1 MKRTSSKR
9 IKKSVSAIL
18 AAAMSL
24 SLFTAIPVSADIGRT
39 TYNYDGYSVDYNVT
53 NEWDGAQTVELTVSN
68 TGTDS
73 ILNWALKYDAEGEI
87 SNLWNADLYEQNGDE
102 YVIKNVG
109 WNFEIAPNQSVTYG
123 YTLSGNDLSLP
134 ENFEIY
140 SKRVDKTE
148 GYDVQ
153 YNITKS
159 WDTGVEGNIVI
170 TNTSSAPIEAWTLSF
185 DSNFTIDNLWNGRVL
200 ENNGTSYTIAAE
212 MWTNPI
218 QPNGSMTIGFVGS
231 KAADVEALLSN
242 FKLTEVVIGEGM
254 PVIPIDPPVEE
265 IEITANA
272 VYDEENNNITVSW
285 NTNNPN
291 GTFDVLMSE
300 DGENFVSVGT
310 VEGVSEFVYTPESDF
325 ETLYFKV
332 VQTVGEQTTESNL
345 LVVTKTGEEIDW
357 NDETDT
363 DNDGLTDVYEEYYYK
378 TDPENPDTDGDGLPD
393 GYEVYA
399 SGTDPLKIDSDDNGI
414 SDADEDC
421 DKDGLSNIE
430 EYQFET
436 DPLNKDTDNDG
447 LSDYD
452 EVNTYNTDP
461 LKYDTDGDFVSDGDE
476 IILGLNPNNHST
488 NGYPDNEYTTVQLLD
503 RDSTALSYINNIGNN
518 PYTVSV
524 DITSA
529 GVADNNLFVEESG
542 YSYQILQNK
551 AVLGVVPEF
560 TYSNGLSIDDV
571 TIKYSI
577 DNSAVANVN
586 GKYVSVSDEFVGI
599 KRFNIFKFFEDT
611 NMLLP
616 VETFHDVE
624 NNVVYT
630 KTDKLGTYCLID
642 MEIWLD
648 TLGIKLEDDN
658 IEPQRMYSLSRE
670 YAEENI
676 PLNNEENNGDE
687 AFTTLGVLNA
697 NETIESENVQRR
709 KATYALN
716 DDSTQYNGRLKPVDV
731 VFYIDTAKAT
741 TAADLQSIKNGI
753 IFTSNKLFEVCQS
766 ARICIAYYGDPQVS
780 SSFNC
785 YIYCRTDDGELWAK
799 NSDDVDTMLNSL
811 KTSPGQQGGVID
823 VVTSELAKGKPG
835 FRNNAT
841 KFAFITTGNYFT
853 FANYTLNMNGID
865 LYHSSKAIP
874 MIRNQK
880 IDLNIVSP
888 TSLLYNNNVFLY
900 MINNY
905 TYTNRCIFSISPET
919 GHLIFQHIYDNTP
932 KDEIQII
939 SSAGLTTLPSDFG
952 IITKTSEQDYDE
964 DRLPDIEEI
973 YFDVKGKDGQNLVR
987 INDDGSI
994 ELPNFNKCVQA
1005 GDTYVQNG
1013 LQRFYQEAG
1022 LNTLNNLDEIYV
1034 LPIHSNPAD
1043 ADSDN
1048 DGIPDDIDLNK
1059 LLKGALKDL
1068 KDHDVNANRTFSVL
1082 KEYNNYYEITKD
1094 TNSYLNIYTLPFEED
1109 GYIIDD
1115 LYGVDKI
1122 NISSIVWYND
1132 GYWFKILGN
1141 NGRIGYVKASDIT
1154 GANVIIEPFVKAF
1167 NEPTKAFP
1175 TGNRRTGCTF
1185 KCNCATHNGRHNG
1198 QDLLPYTS
1206 GKKGDSIVAAI
1217 SGKIEY
1223 VNETDSDA
1231 SGIYVRVVSLD
1242 GKIVTKYM
1250 HLSEIVAINGHVVM
1264 AGTEIAKMGNTGSVY
1279 GATGPDYG
1287 THLHFE
1293 VWVDEVCKS
1302 PLDFLEN

>member
-1 MKRTSSKR
+1 MKNTFCRR
-9 IKKSVSAIL
+9 LKKSVSAIL

-68 TGTDS
+68 TGTES

-109 WNFEIAPNQSVTYG
+109 WNFEIAPSQSVTYG
-123 YTLSGNDLSLP
+123 YTLSGNDLALP
-134 ENFEIY
+134 DSFEIY

-159 WDTGVEGNIVI
+159 WDVGVEGNIVI
-170 TNTSSAPIEAWTLSF
+170 TNISAAPIEAWTLSF

-200 ENNGTSYTIAAE
+200 ENNGTSYTVAAE

-242 FKLTEVVIGEGM
+242 FRLTEVVIGEGGIIT
-254 PVIPIDPPVEE
+254 PDPKL
-265 IEITANA
+265 EITANA
-272 VYDEENNNITVSW
+272 VYDEENGNISVSW
-285 NTNNPN
+285 TSNKQD

-310 VEGVSEFVYTPESDF
+310 VESVSEFVYTPENDF

-332 VQTVGEQTTESNL
+332 VQTVGEQTMESNL
-345 LVVTKTGEEIDW
+345 LIVTKTGEEINW

-363 DNDGLTDVYEEYYYK
+363 DNDGITDVYEKYYYK

-393 GYEVYA
+393 GYEVYVL
-399 SGTDPLKIDSDDNGI
+399 GTDPLKVDSDDNGI
-414 SDADEDC
+414 SDADEDF
-421 DKDGLSNIE
+421 DEDGLLNIE

-452 EVNTYNTDP
+452 EVSTYNTDP

-476 IILGLNPNNHST
+476 IILGLNPNNPST
-488 NGYPDNEYTTVQLLD
+488 NGYPDNEYTTLQLLD

-518 PYTVSV
+518 SYTVSV
-524 DITSA
+524 EITAA
-529 GVADNNLFVEESG
+529 GVADNNLFVGESG
-542 YSYQILQNK
+542 YSYQILQNE
-551 AVLGVVPEF
+551 AVLGIVPEF

-577 DNSAVANVN
+577 DDSAIANVN

-648 TLGIKLEDDN
+648 TLGIKPEDSN
-658 IEPQRMYSLSRE
+658 IEPQRMHSLLRE
-670 YAEENI
+670 YTEENI
-676 PLNNEENNGDE
+676 PLNNKENNSDE
-687 AFTTLGVLNA
+687 AFTTLGV
-697 NETIESENVQRR
+697 ETIESENVQSR
-709 KATYALN
+709 KVTYARSADN
-716 DDSTQYNGRLKPVDV
+716 TQYNESLKPVDV
-731 VFYIDTAKAT
+731 VFYIDTASAT
-741 TAADLQSIKNGI
+741 TAADLQNIKNSI
-753 IFTSNKLFEVCQS
+753 IFASNKLFEVCQS

-799 NSDDVDTMLNSL
+799 NSDDVETMINNL
-811 KTSPGQQGGVID
+811 KASPGQQGGVID

-835 FRNNAT
+835 FRDNAT

-888 TSLLYNNNVFLY
+888 TSLLYNNSVFLY

-905 TYTNRCIFSISPET
+905 TYTNSCIFSVSPET
-919 GHLIFQHIYDNTP
+919 GYLVFQHIYDNTP
-932 KDEIQII
+932 KDEVQII

-952 IITKTSEQDYDE
+952 IISKTSEQDYDE
-964 DRLPDIEEI
+964 DGLPDVEEI
-973 YFDVKGKDGQNLVR
+973 YFDVKGKDGQNLVI
-987 INDDGSI
+987 INDDGI
-994 ELPNFNKCVQA
+994 VELPNFNECVQA
-1005 GDTYVQNG
+1005 GDTYVKSG

-1022 LNTLNNLDEIYV
+1022 PNTLSNLDKIYV
-1034 LPIHSNPAD
+1034 LPIKSDPTKK
-1043 ADSDN
+1043 DSDDDGMLDN
-1048 DGIPDDIDLNK
+1048 AYKNWHKNISQEKGIPYDWVKTSNEYMNVSDPKPLSKDGVWQWPVIDSDSLSSCFDDGRNHGAIDITAPDGTNVVSSSYGIVTEVNK
-1059 LLKGALKDL
+1059 SCTHNYTKDSTCCDGRGNYVIVQVIINNKKYFIRYCHLSEVLVQKGDPVEPDKIIGKVGSTGYSKGFHLDFQITY
-1068 KDHDVNANRTFSVL
+1068 VND
-1082 KEYNNYYEITKD
+1082 D
-1094 TNSYLNIYTLPFEED
+1094 TNS
-1109 GYIIDD
+1109 IIDPILFSND
-1115 LYGVDKI
+1115 NDMFMDIPKSINVNSASANSKKAHCNKYLGDIEVRYKLKSEETGDK
-1122 NISSIVWYND
+1122 
-1132 GYWFKILGN
+1132 L
-1141 NGRIGYVKASDIT
+1141 
-1154 GANVIIEPFVKAF
+1154 
-1167 NEPTKAFP
+1167 
-1175 TGNRRTGCTF
+1175 
-1185 KCNCATHNGRHNG
+1185 
-1198 QDLLPYTS
+1198 
-1206 GKKGDSIVAAI
+1206 
-1217 SGKIEY
+1217 
-1223 VNETDSDA
+1223 
-1231 SGIYVRVVSLD
+1231 
-1242 GKIVTKYM
+1242 
-1250 HLSEIVAINGHVVM
+1250 
-1264 AGTEIAKMGNTGSVY
+1264 
-1279 GATGPDYG
+1279 
-1287 THLHFE
+1287 
-1293 VWVDEVCKS
+1293 
-1302 PLDFLEN
+1302 